1 MDYEASADHV
11 KREKEKARELRQSR
25 WWQNLSAK
33 AVCYYCGRPLKKGE
47 VTMDHVV
54 PIAQGGKST
63 PGNVVPA
70 CKACN
75 TAKRDMTAVEWQ
87 LHLEERRRLAEQQA
101 ALAEAPG
108 KDDGS

>member
-1 MDYEASADHV
+1 MDYDASFEHV
-11 KREKEKARELRQSR
+11 KREKEKARALRQSR

-33 AVCYYCGRPLKKGE
+33 AACYYCGRPLKKGE

-87 LHLEERRRLAEQQA
+87 LHLEELRRTREQQA
-101 ALAEAPG
+101 ALAGPLD
-108 KDDGS
+108 KDGGD